1 MIVNALSHIPT
12 VGTKHY
18 WESGNYFERQNIRKN
33 QEIYYRPRL
42 GPVPFSGQSCKVNL
56 YRS

>member
-18 WESGNYFERQNIRKN
+18 WESGNY
-33 QEIYYRPRL
+33 L
-42 GPVPFSGQSCKVNL
+42 GETEH
-56 YRS
+56 